1 MEAEWLMGKRP
12 ALAKSELEL
21 ARIVWAMGEATVRQV
36 YEALPV
42 ERKLD
47 FWTVQTYLRRLK
59 AKGYLKTRRQGR
71 NNVYSQRAR
80 PAQVVRDVLD
90 DFLNRLY
97 DGETRPHRPLARLP
111 CITATRTEN
120 QKKKKEAIKNY
131 EIALALFDNTSH
143 IILENIFSRIIKQRI
158 LKL

>member
-1 MEAEWLMGKRP
+1 MGKRP

-21 ARIVWAMGEATVRQV
+21 ARIVWEMGEATVRQV
-36 YEALPV
+36 YEALPA

-97 DGETRPHRPLARLP
+97 DGETLPLFQQLIHDRGLSDEE
-111 CITATRTEN
+111 IDELQKMLN
-120 QKKKKEAIKNY
+120 QLKERKK
-131 EIALALFDNTSH
+131 
-143 IILENIFSRIIKQRI
+143 
-158 LKL
+158 